1 MQDGAAVPRRLHP
14 ADAASLAILSVV
26 TLTLAPATWSG
37 APLTQ
42 SLALHAGLLA
52 GYALLSRVL
61 HDRPATLL
69 RGVLVIGVMF
79 TLYTTLGHV
88 AFIAVPWDADPWL
101 EAADRALFLG
111 LSPSLLLAPLG
122 ATRWAEI
129 LSVFYAAFI
138 PYLYLSIFLG
148 LVGRPERERNEFVI
162 GFATL
167 YALSFLGYL
176 FLPARGPIVEL
187 AGQFPTPVQGGA
199 FHRLVLRSVEAAGGP
214 HGAFPSLHVGA
225 SFYAALFDLRQGNT
239 LRALIYA
246 PLLVLIVLATL
257 VLRYHYLVDLVAG
270 VALAL
275 LANRVARS
283 RRAGRR
289 DAASLAAEV
298 AS

>member
-1 MQDGAAVPRRLHP
+1 MRARAAAGRI
-14 ADAASLAILSVV
+14 DAADLASLGILSVV
-26 TLTLAPATWSG
+26 TITLGVAAARG
-37 APLTQ
+37 APLRDA
-42 SLALHAGLLA
+42 LLLHAGLLA
-52 GYALLSRVL
+52 GYALFVV
-61 HDRPATLL
+61 AL
-69 RGVLVIGVMF
+69 RGRSATVPRGIAVIAVMF

-88 AFIAVPWDADPWL
+88 AFEAVPWLADSWL
-101 EAADRALFLG
+101 AGADRALFGG
-111 LSPSLLLAPLG
+111 LSPSLMLAPLG
-122 ATRWAEI
+122 VTRWAEI

-148 LVGRPERERNEFVI
+148 LIGRPERERSEFVV

-187 AGQFPTPVQGGA
+187 AGHFPNPVRGGA
-199 FHRLVLRSVEAAGGP
+199 FHALVLRSVEAAGGP

-257 VLRYHYLVDLVAG
+257 VLRYHYVVDLIAG
-270 VALAL
+270 AALAL
-275 LANRVARS
+275 LAVRTATRRVS
-283 RRAGRR
+283 P
-289 DAASLAAEV
+289 
-298 AS
+298 

>member
-1 MQDGAAVPRRLHP
+1 M
-14 ADAASLAILSVV
+14 ASLAILTVV
-26 TLTLAPATWSG
+26 TLTLGIAAARG
-37 APLTQ
+37 APLRDA
-42 SLALHAGLLA
+42 LALHAGLLSV
-52 GYALLSRVL
+52 YALFAVGLR
-61 HDRPATLL
+61 RRAGTLL
-69 RGVLVIGVMF
+69 RGVAVIVVMF
-79 TLYTTLGHV
+79 TLYTTLGLV
-88 AFIAVPWDADPWL
+88 AFEAIPWLADPWL
-101 EAADRALFLG
+101 EAADRTLFLG
-111 LSPSLLLAPLG
+111 LSPALFLAPLG

-148 LVGRPERERNEFVI
+148 LIGRPERERDEFVI

-187 AGQFPTPVQGGA
+187 AGQFPNAVQGGA
-199 FHRLVLRSVEAAGGP
+199 FHALVLRSVEAAGGP

-257 VLRYHYLVDLVAG
+257 VLRYHYAVDLIAG
-270 VALAL
+270 AMLAL
-275 LANRVARS
+275 LAVRGGGWLAAP
-283 RRAGRR
+283 RRASE
-289 DAASLAAEV
+289 AAR
-298 AS
+298 

>member
-1 MQDGAAVPRRLHP
+1 VADGAAVPRRLHP

-26 TLTLAPATWSG
+26 TITLALATWRG
-37 APLTQ
+37 APLAQ
-42 SLALHAGLLA
+42 SLGLHTALLS
-52 GYALLSRVL
+52 GYALLVRALS
-61 HDRPATLL
+61 DRPATLL
-69 RGVLVIGVMF
+69 RGVLVIAVMF
-79 TLYTTLGHV
+79 TLYTTLGHA
-88 AFIAVPWDADPWL
+88 AFIAIPWDADPWL
-101 EAADRALFLG
+101 DAADRALFLG
-111 LSPSLLLAPLG
+111 RSPSLLLAPLG
-122 ATRWAEI
+122 ATRWAET

-138 PYLYLSIFLG
+138 PYLYLSILLG
-148 LVGRPERERNEFVI
+148 LVGRPERERNDFVI

-187 AGQFPTPVQGGA
+187 AGQFPTPVEGGV

-275 LANRVARS
+275 LAS
-283 RRAGRR
+283 HAG
-289 DAASLAAEV
+289 ASLRARPRPAGSLAGEV
-298 AS
+298 AP

>member
-1 MQDGAAVPRRLHP
+1 VTGEAAAARVHP
-14 ADAASLAILSVV
+14 ADVACLAILSVV
-26 TLTLAPATWSG
+26 TLTLAVATWRG
-37 APLTQ
+37 APLGGA
-42 SLALHAGLLA
+42 LALHAALLA
-52 GYALLSRVL
+52 GYALLARAL
-61 HDRPATLL
+61 RGRPATLP
-69 RGVLVIGVMF
+69 RGVAVIAVMF
-79 TLYTTLGHV
+79 TLYATLGHV
-88 AFIAVPWDADPWL
+88 AFLAIPWSADPWL
-101 EAADRALFLG
+101 DAADRALFLG
-111 LSPSLLLAPLG
+111 RSPSLLLAPLG
-122 ATRWAEI
+122 VTRWAEI

-148 LVGRPERERNEFVI
+148 LIGRPERERNEFVI

-187 AGQFPTPVQGGA
+187 AGLFPVPVEGGT
-199 FHRLVLRSVEAAGGP
+199 FHRLVLRSVDAAGGP

-225 SFYAALFDLRQGNT
+225 SSYAVLFDLRHCNT

-270 VALAL
+270 FALAL
-275 LANRVARS
+275 LASGVAGPRGAARVA
-283 RRAGRR
+283 G
-289 DAASLAAEV
+289 EV

>member
-1 MQDGAAVPRRLHP
+1 MAPEEATRRLHP
-14 ADAASLAILSVV
+14 ADSASLAILAVV
-26 TLTLAPATWSG
+26 TVTLAISTSRG
-37 APLTQ
+37 ADLGNA
-42 SLALHAGLLA
+42 LALHAALLA
-52 GYALLSRVL
+52 SYAVISVALRR
-61 HDRPATLL
+61 RPATLL
-69 RGVLVIGVMF
+69 RGILVVAVMF

-88 AFIAVPWDADPWL
+88 AFAAMPWIADPWL

-111 LSPSLLLAPLG
+111 PSPSLILAPLG

-129 LSVFYAAFI
+129 LSIFYAAFI

-148 LVGRPERERNEFVI
+148 LIGRPEGERSEFVT
-162 GFATL
+162 GFAVL

-187 AGQFPTPVQGGA
+187 ADQFPTPVQGGY
-199 FHRLVLRSVEAAGGP
+199 FHALVLRSVEAAGGP

-257 VLRYHYLVDLVAG
+257 VLRYHYVVDLIAG

-275 LANRVARS
+275 LASRITG
-283 RRAGRR
+283 RRAP
-289 DAASLAAEV
+289 SPLAAEV

>member
-1 MQDGAAVPRRLHP
+1 VHP
-14 ADAASLAILSVV
+14 ADAACLAILSIV
-26 TLTLAPATWSG
+26 TLTLGIATWRG
-37 APLTQ
+37 APVAG
-42 SLALHAGLLA
+42 SLALHAALLA
-52 GYALLSRVL
+52 SYVLLARALRGRS
-61 HDRPATLL
+61 ATLL

-88 AFIAVPWDADPWL
+88 AFLAIPWNADPWL
-101 EAADRALFLG
+101 DAADRALFLG

-122 ATRWAEI
+122 VTRWAEI
-129 LSVFYAAFI
+129 LSFFYAAFI

-148 LVGRPERERNEFVI
+148 LIGRPERERDDFVI

-187 AGQFPTPVQGGA
+187 ASQFATPVEGGA

-225 SFYAALFDLRQGNT
+225 SFYAALFDLRHGNT

-275 LANRVARS
+275 LASRVAGAWRP
-283 RRAGRR
+283 
-289 DAASLAAEV
+289 AAPAAEV
-298 AS
+298 AL